1 MNSLFL
7 FRLSWYPASRGACDV
22 HLLWDSR
29 ESKYVNNA
37 VLIDNMVGASK
48 ILGMYSEFISGEQK
62 DFLRYQKL
70 YKGETTL
77 INLTENVFEDVPVLT
92 DIKWFSKY

>member
-1 MNSLFL
+1 MMFGM
-7 FRLSWYPASRGACDV
+7 LSVFSEFER
-22 HLLWDSR
+22 SMIR

-77 INLTENVFEDVPVLT
+77 INLTENHQ
-92 DIKWFSKY
+92 ICSKHNF

>member
-1 MNSLFL
+1 M
-7 FRLSWYPASRGACDV
+7 
-22 HLLWDSR
+22 
-29 ESKYVNNA
+29 
-37 VLIDNMVGASK
+37 IGASK
-48 ILGMYSEFISGEQK
+48 VLGMYSEFISGEQK

-77 INLTENVFEDVPVLT
+77 INLAQNALEDVPELT